1 MKWPEDWS
9 IYVAGISHKSVDP
22 VQCES
27 ESIIAASWQLRFDK
41 FLASALKH
49 TLLPVLPSYSG
60 DIALFYRNLL
70 VKTPFGYQK
79 RTCETVVI
87 AEKQKSE
94 TVPSLGATS
103 ASCFLF
109 SSSKTFLRVFR
120 QGWKPTT
127 WLISIWASQT
137 VTEFFKSYHSRYIIP
152 PVQSWSF
159 LSFFLSFFF
168 SYELIIFNWYTH
180 RHGKIDLKKNYE

>member
-27 ESIIAASWQLRFDK
+27 ESVIAASWQLRFDK

-49 TLLPVLPSYSG
+49 TLLSVLPSYSG
-60 DIALFYRNLL
+60 DIALFYRFIGENTFWIPKTNLRNSRYRGEAEIRDRAKL
-70 VKTPFGYQK
+70 TP
-79 RTCETVVI
+79 
-87 AEKQKSE
+87 
-94 TVPSLGATS
+94 TS

-152 PVQSWSF
+152 PV
-159 LSFFLSFFF
+159 
-168 SYELIIFNWYTH
+168 
-180 RHGKIDLKKNYE
+180 